1 MSGILF
7 YRKIANCCIYQKNK
21 FCKDSFDDTKL
32 NEKFIDIIGFNRL
45 ENNLSLKLNND
56 NLEKLSEFSNSFSCR
71 AERIALK
78 SLSCFNGAVK
88 ISKILEDHEIQY
100 VFLKATAFYAY
111 NKKTISAR
119 PSSDIDIF
127 IKERDA
133 QKAIKILFKNNY
145 RFSKKYPFENRKW
158 DGCLKHKPDI
168 LLSDNFGNLVEI
180 HTALFKLEHGIFE
193 KFEDEFLSS
202 SLKKEQYFM
211 NLRAPSVENYILHVI
226 YNYTKHSLFCSGF
239 KFLLDIAFLHEK
251 YNIDWNQIIFKANQI
266 NIEKELTLTVLALEE
281 LKLAENILKK
291 YRFNYISESHEHLE
305 NVLDL
310 VFLNRTSENYL
321 FLDKS
326 FFYKSVVLIRKVFMP
341 TKSNISY
348 EFNIR
353 NNSVLIFIA
362 YPLHVM
368 KEINKIIKKILRFR
382 GLSHFKLM
390 LPQKKSLTRYLSSN
404 D

>member
-1 MSGILF
+1 MNDILS
-7 YRKIANCCIYQKNK
+7 YRRITNCCNYQKNK
-21 FCKDSFDDTKL
+21 FCANSFDNIKL
-32 NEKFIDIIGFNRL
+32 NETFIDIIGFNRL
-45 ENNLSLKLNND
+45 ENNLSLKLNGHNI
-56 NLEKLSEFSNSFSCR
+56 EKLSEFSDSFSYR

-78 SLSCFNGAVK
+78 SMSCFNGAIK
-88 ISKILEDHEIQY
+88 ISKILEDHKIQY

-111 NKKTISAR
+111 NQKTISAR

-133 QKAIKILFKNNY
+133 KKAIKILFKNKY
-145 RFSKKYPFENRKW
+145 RFSKNYPFENRKW

-168 LLSDNFGNLVEI
+168 LLSDNFGNLIEI
-180 HTALFKLEHGIFE
+180 HTALFKSEHGIFK
-193 KFEDEFLSS
+193 KFEDEFLLSN
-202 SLKKEQYFM
+202 LKKEQYFM
-211 NLRAPSVENYILHVI
+211 NLKAPSVENYILHVT

-239 KFLLDIAFLHEK
+239 KYLLDIAFLHEE
-251 YNIDWNQIIFKANQI
+251 YNIDWNQIIFKAKQI

-281 LKLAENILKK
+281 LKLAENILEE
-291 YRFNYISESHEHLE
+291 YRFSYISESQEHLE

-326 FFYKSVVLIRKVFMP
+326 FFYKFIVLIKKVFMP

-348 EFNIR
+348 EFNIP

-362 YPLHVM
+362 YPLHIM
-368 KEINKIIKKILRFR
+368 KELNKIIKKILRFK
-382 GLSHFKLM
+382 GLNHFKIM
-390 LPQKKSLTRYLSSN
+390 LPQKKSLTRYLSNN